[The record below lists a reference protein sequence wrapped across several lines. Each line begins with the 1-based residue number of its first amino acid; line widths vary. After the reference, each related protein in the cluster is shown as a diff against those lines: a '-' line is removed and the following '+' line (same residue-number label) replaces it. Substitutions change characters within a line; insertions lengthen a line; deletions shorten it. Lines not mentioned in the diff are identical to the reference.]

1 VERPA
6 LANGLP
12 DIRQGSGE
20 AGFNKETAMA
30 NRELTPWNRGGLTP
44 YGRDPFSSF
53 RNEIDRLFD
62 DFFTPI
68 AGEGR
73 AFGAHAQSPAALV
86 RPSIDVD
93 ETDQAYRVSAE
104 LPGLSEKDVELNLRD
119 NTLTISGEKR
129 SERDAEK
136 DGRRYTERSFGR
148 FERTIPFP
156 AEVDADRVDA
166 VFRNGVLTVTLP
178 KNEKA
183 RDKTRRIEVRA
194 QGGEAPTS
202 SH

>member
-1 VERPA
+1 
-6 LANGLP
+6 
-12 DIRQGSGE
+12 
-20 AGFNKETAMA
+20 MA
-30 NRELTPWNRGGLTP
+30 NRDLTPWNRGGLTP
-44 YGRDPFSSF
+44 FGRDPFSSF
-53 RNEIDRLFD
+53 RSEIDRLFD
-62 DFFTPI
+62 DFFAP
-68 AGEGR
+68 AMGEGR
-73 AFGAHAQSPAALV
+73 NVAGPAQSAALL

-104 LPGLSEKDVELNLRD
+104 LPGLTEKDVELNLRD
-119 NTLTISGEKR
+119 NALTISGEKR
-129 SERDAEK
+129 SEREEEK
-136 DGRRYTERSFGR
+136 GGRRYAERSFGR

-183 RDKTRRIEVRA
+183 QDKTRRIEVRA
-194 QGGEAPTS
+194 QGGEAGGGS